1 MGKIILEF
9 DTTEQ
14 QDEINDAIN
23 GWKWRAALW
32 DIDQEL
38 RSTTKHGVSQLN
50 RNEEASDIEYQ
61 TAEKYREL
69 IRDIISNYGL
79 TINP

>member
-1 MGKIILEF
+1 MGKLILEF

-38 RSTTKHGVSQLN
+38 RRTTKHGVSQLN
-50 RNEEASDIEYQ
+50 HDEEASDIEYQ
-61 TAEKYREL
+61 TAEKYREI
-69 IRDIISNYGL
+69 IRDILSNYGL
-79 TINP
+79 TIEP

>member
-1 MGKIILEF
+1 MGKLTLEF

-14 QDEINDAIN
+14 QEEIQDAIN
-23 GWKWRAALW
+23 GWKWRAAMW

-38 RSTTKHGVSQLN
+38 RATTKHGLSKIKH
-50 RNEEASDIEYQ
+50 NEEASEIEYQ
-61 TAEKYREL
+61 TAEKYREI

-79 TINP
+79 NLNL